1 MLFILFDFCSLNS
14 PLLFKEKEVRQFNR
28 AIDFNRFKSLAFY
41 YCVLLLITLYICIC
55 KFMLMLF
62 KNFHSIIKTMEIFIL
77 YRYDTKCI
85 CII

>member
-41 YCVLLLITLYICIC
+41 YCVLLLC
-55 KFMLMLF
+55 
-62 KNFHSIIKTMEIFIL
+62 S
-77 YRYDTKCI
+77 
-85 CII
+85 